1 MIICLFSNSQKIS
14 NSLEALHSLGK
25 RESPSDLNEHKIRR
39 STHGNTHTCLEGKIF
54 KWDDQLIECL
64 FQSNLFLY

>member
-1 MIICLFSNSQKIS
+1 MTGDVTRGFFRILIKLNVMIICLFSNSQKIS

-39 STHGNTHTCLEGKIF
+39 
-54 KWDDQLIECL
+54 
-64 FQSNLFLY
+64 